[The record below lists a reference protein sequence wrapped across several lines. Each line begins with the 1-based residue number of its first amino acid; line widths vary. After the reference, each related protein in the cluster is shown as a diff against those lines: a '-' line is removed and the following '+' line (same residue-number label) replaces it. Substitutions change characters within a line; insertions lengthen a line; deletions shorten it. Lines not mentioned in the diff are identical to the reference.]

1 MIRLRVPLLVFALLV
16 LVCAGG
22 YAALRSADHDAKDR
36 RDLSDLT
43 RSSPWPAEELLVPD
57 DLPRSGVVGWLDR
70 LGLDIA
76 YDLRTR
82 DGREVPVVWQ
92 QHQPAPDGSLADG
105 VDCGVRTIHV
115 CTDAGDGLTL
125 VVTRDT
131 DNSDPATALYL
142 FAGDQVLSVSVQ
154 GPDPVTVDDLRAP
167 LTRTHHPSDGEL
179 LALLRRPGH
188 QTDWS

>member
-1 MIRLRVPLLVFALLV
+1 MLRLRLPLLVLALLV

-22 YAALRSADHDAKDR
+22 YAVLRSAYHDEKDR

-43 RSSPWPAEELLVPD
+43 RSSPWPPDDLLIPD
-57 DLPRSGVVGWLDR
+57 DLPRSGTLGWLDR

-76 YDLRTR
+76 YGLRTR
-82 DGREVPVVWQ
+82 DGRTVPVVWQ
-92 QHQPAPDGSLADG
+92 QHHPAPDGSLADG
-105 VDCGVRTIHV
+105 VDCDVRTIYV

-142 FAGDQVLSVSVQ
+142 FGADQVLSVSVQ

-167 LTRTHHPSDGEL
+167 LTRTHHPSDDEL
-179 LALLRRPGH
+179 LALLRRPGY